1 MTLWQAGGFQLEST
15 RFGRKRT
22 SAFLAV
28 LALIAMGSPLQGAP
42 AKPDKDEGPP
52 EAINLP
58 LETRDGVSLR
68 ATFYPGSKGKKT
80 VPIVIL
86 HEWKGNRAQYKDL
99 ALMLQAKGHAVLV
112 PDLRGHGE
120 STSMVQ
126 RGQEQVKLSA
136 IRTKKKDIDLM
147 VSQDMEAVKR
157 YLMEQNNQEEL
168 NIEKLCII
176 GVEMGAVVA
185 ANWALQDWAWPVL
198 PSFKQGQDVKALVL
212 VSPEWSFKGA
222 TMAPAIDNKE
232 LQGNL
237 SVMVMVGSQ
246 DKKALQTAEKTHN
259 VLKRFHA
266 EPSEK
271 EARLKKTLYM
281 IELDTSLQSAKLIEQ
296 ADLKAKPYIA
306 AFIDARLVE
315 QSFPWSLRQRP

>member
-1 MTLWQAGGFQLEST
+1 MTLWQAGGFHAELT
-15 RFGRKRT
+15 RQSKYWT
-22 SAFLAV
+22 SAFLA
-28 LALIAMGSPLQGAP
+28 LWALLGLCTPLQGAP

-58 LETRDGVSLR
+58 LETRDGVALR
-68 ATFYPGSKGKKT
+68 ATFYPGSKGKKS

-86 HEWKGNRAQYKDL
+86 HEWKGNRTLYKDL

-126 RGQEQVKLSA
+126 RGQEQARLNAVR
-136 IRTKKKDIDLM
+136 IKKKDIDLM

-185 ANWALQDWAWPVL
+185 ANWAMQDWAWPVL
-198 PSFKQGQDVKALVL
+198 PAFKQGQDVKALVL

-222 TMAPAIDNKE
+222 TMAPAIDNAK

-246 DKKALQTAEKTHN
+246 DKKSMQSAEKTHN
-259 VLKRFHA
+259 VLKRFHT

-271 EARLKKTLYM
+271 DAAIKKTLYM
-281 IELDTSLQSAKLIEQ
+281 IELETSLQGAKLIEQ
-296 ADLKAKPYIA
+296 ADLKAKPYIL
-306 AFIDARLVE
+306 AFIDRRLVE